1 MNRGEEVARPT
12 AGDTR
17 PLSGEPAG
25 LGLRGPTGED
35 YGPSPLPVI
44 ISGDGSAEIDGVPV
58 PVVPGESVDVA
69 VLDTLHGYARS
80 RDAPVT
86 AAISDPSAG
95 YVAIVEVAPDG
106 SSRLLGQ
113 HHEQEPTGPAEPGR
127 RDEHAKP
134 AGPFEAPRP
143 FDVDED
149 DEDEVAALP
158 QPAGPRVPSPA
169 LGPDPDRESGRRK
182 GLTQSDDEYEGPGL
196 LHRPL
201 VVGTVGVAVAALVI
215 GTLVALG
222 TGGSGDGQNQSAG
235 AGNDADKS
243 PMNLQPVP
251 SHSPSVWQPPSASP
265 SAPKPASPSASP
277 KPKPKT
283 PKSESTPTPTPTR
296 KPTQNAPGMPGDPG
310 IPTGVVLIKNKKYG
324 FCVDLPG
331 TGEGKPDGT
340 VQDGVCKAASGD
352 NQRWILDLASRG
364 GGTHGADLYLIRN
377 AKDDLCF
384 DLPNYGPVQARTP
397 VTEYHCDGTDNDNQ
411 LWWFDKR
418 PDGTYWIR
426 NQKSGDMCLDV
437 ARTDKETAH
446 AIATVYG
453 CNDLDDHQWSFVK
466 T

>member
-243 PMNLQPVP
+243 PAHLQ
-251 SHSPSVWQPPSASP
+251 SPPPPPASGLMSASP
-265 SAPKPASPSASP
+265 SVSPSASP
-277 KPKPKT
+277 TSSAPDP
-283 PKSESTPTPTPTR
+283 PPVLPTPTPASTR
-296 KPTQNAPGMPGDPG
+296 PAQETAAIAVSKLAASEPGRHICYSAYLEHGGWQKPVCDGATAGAVTGDEKIKSLNIAVSGTKGTAANAYLHEKGWWKAPWPRVVDGMDNYISSTQKNAPYMLGFAINVGEGTVCQNAYVHTKGWHGLACDEPGSH
-310 IPTGVVLIKNKKYG
+310 I
-324 FCVDLPG
+324 F
-331 TGEGKPDGT
+331 
-340 VQDGVCKAASGD
+340 
-352 NQRWILDLASRG
+352 
-364 GGTHGADLYLIRN
+364 GGTL
-377 AKDDLCF
+377 
-384 DLPNYGPVQARTP
+384 
-397 VTEYHCDGTDNDNQ
+397 DNS
-411 LWWFDKR
+411 LWLKAVRF
-418 PDGTYWIR
+418 
-426 NQKSGDMCLDV
+426 
-437 ARTDKETAH
+437 
-446 AIATVYG
+446 TV
-453 CNDLDDHQWSFVK
+453 
-466 T
+466 